1 MKLMGE
7 LGDEHLS
14 EDMDQNGRLLETIE
28 NRHLDLLRAQSDR
41 LMDIQTEKERL
52 NLKSASSEDNYE
64 IVTCPDPTY
73 FVENDSNCEYDVF
86 SSIGSSKRPASAG
99 SRSIEKS
106 EIIGEDRQIL
116 SIKQDQ
122 LTLPSNRGSS
132 ASVRFITAGLWHWD
146 GIRLSKGYRRIKILS
161 EGPPLPPIPAHLLR
175 KQQRR
180 HLSCPPSLGES
191 KIIISS
197 DAVSATK
204 LYPPPMVTTS
214 RGRLIASRRSE
225 EKAERVATFHNFEM
239 LEQQHP
245 FDTGGYWNRES
256 HSTPQPQPPPLP
268 PLTLPRTLPHPPL
281 KPQPSAPV
289 PPHPL
294 QPELQD
300 GYNSL
305 LGMAYDGTYD
315 RLKR

>member
-7 LGDEHLS
+7 VGDEHLS
-14 EDMDQNGRLLETIE
+14 EDNDRNGKLLETRE
-28 NRHLDLLRAQSDR
+28 NRHLDPIRAQSDR
-41 LMDIQTEKERL
+41 LMDIQMEKERL
-52 NLKSASSEDNYE
+52 NPKSASSEDTYE

-73 FVENDSNCEYDVF
+73 FVVNGSNCEYDVF
-86 SSIGSSKRPASAG
+86 STTGTSKQPASTG
-99 SRSIEKS
+99 SRSIDKS
-106 EIIGEDRQIL
+106 EIIGEDTNIL
-116 SIKQDQ
+116 SIKQDK
-122 LTLPSNRGSS
+122 LTLPSNGGSS
-132 ASVRFITAGLWHWD
+132 ASSASLQRVSDTETTSD
-146 GIRLSKGYRRIKILS
+146 CPKGTDEQGLS
-161 EGPPLPPIPAHLLR
+161 EGPPLLPTPALLL
-175 KQQRR
+175 KQRR
-180 HLSCPPSLGES
+180 KHLSYPPSLGES

-245 FDTGGYWNRES
+245 FDTGGYCNRES